1 MKARYS
7 SEVICITSNDPHI
20 VFQSNSRNKNI
31 DLSNQLSPFVE
42 SWGRSLVYKFLM
54 PRFIGDTGYWLN
66 GLRPTFKEWFI
77 GFD

>member
-1 MKARYS
+1 LDLIKIS
-7 SEVICITSNDPHI
+7 SLQYIANYIPDIPNPNERSKIG
-20 VFQSNSRNKNI
+20 
-31 DLSNQLSPFVE
+31 E